1 MKGVMIMK
9 KLVSKVSKPIASAA
23 LRMGKATV
31 NSACFC
37 WYHQPKVP
45 TSMEKYKK

>member
-1 MKGVMIMK
+1 MK
-9 KLVSKVSKPIASAA
+9 KQIVSKLSKPIASMA

-31 NSACFC
+31 NSACFG

>member
-1 MKGVMIMK
+1 MK
-9 KLVSKVSKPIASAA
+9 KQIVSKIGKPIASVA

-31 NSACFC
+31 NSACFA

-45 TSMEKYKK
+45 ASMNKFKK